1 MKRITLAIVLLTV
14 ALGVG
19 AQTWNVTDD
28 LREDRQKAS
37 GCEGPY
43 RFDAPAL
50 TPAPKGYKPFYI
62 GGYARHGS
70 RYAWNDQTYSRI
82 RDRLQ
87 VAHDAGALTSRGEQ
101 LYKDFMDFYLEPY
114 YNTGDLVD
122 LGWEQHTRIGHIM
135 AREFPTVF
143 KGKGKKITARCSVVG
158 RSIVSMG
165 AFCLALQKDF
175 PTLDIVE
182 NVRQTN
188 MPVTANGGARRELRK
203 PRAGRPHTPGGEGYW
218 AFAKRKTDRE
228 AILDRLVTDASV
240 LGDEDNQLEFVFDLH
255 DLWGGYHNYTDSNFL
270 EDLFTPQQA
279 VDLWEVAN
287 YSDFLGHS
295 FNRLNQ
301 IELLQDI
308 ERLADEA
315 VAGGDHCADF
325 RFGHDYV
332 LNAFFPLLNIGG
344 SAYVPDKADD
354 VKFWFQNYNTPMASN
369 IQFVL
374 YRSKKTPDDILFM
387 VLHNGAEA
395 IMPQFTP
402 VSGPYYRW
410 SDFKQWAAQLYSAHP
425 VEERK

>member
-1 MKRITLAIVLLTV
+1 MKRQILAVVLLLLTLV
-14 ALGVG
+14 AG
-19 AQTWNVTDD
+19 AQISNVMDIV
-28 LREDRQKAS
+28 REDRQKAS

-43 RFDAPAL
+43 RFDAPSL

-70 RYAWNDQTYSRI
+70 RYAWNDQTYSRT

-87 VAHDAGALTSRGEQ
+87 AAHDAAALTPRGEQ
-101 LYKDFMDFYLEPY
+101 LYKDFMDFYLIPY

-122 LGWEQHTRIGHIM
+122 LGWEQHTRIGHLM
-135 AREFPTVF
+135 THEFPTVF
-143 KGKGKKITARCSVVG
+143 KGKGKKITARCSVSG

-165 AFCLALQKDF
+165 AFCLALQKDY
-175 PTLDIVE
+175 PALEIVE

-228 AILDRLVTDASV
+228 AILSRLVTDASV
-240 LGDEDNQLEFVFDLH
+240 LGDEDHQLEFVFDLH
-255 DLWGGYHNYTDSNFL
+255 DLWGGYHNYTDSDFL
-270 EDLFTPQQA
+270 EDLFTPQQMA
-279 VDLWEVAN
+279 DLWEVAN
-287 YSDFLGHS
+287 YNDFLGHS
-295 FNRLNQ
+295 FNRYNQ

-315 VAGGDHCADF
+315 IAGGDHCADF

-332 LNAFFPLLNIGG
+332 LNAFYPLLNIGG
-344 SAYVPDKADD
+344 SAHVPDKADD
-354 VKFWFQNYNTPMASN
+354 VKYWFQNYNTPMASN

-374 YRSKKTPDDILFM
+374 YRSKKHPGDILFK
-387 VLHNGAEA
+387 VLHNGSEA
-395 IMPQFTP
+395 VLPQFTP

-410 SDFKQWAAQLYSAHP
+410 ADFKQWAARLYADHP
-425 VEERK
+425 VEERR

>member
-1 MKRITLAIVLLTV
+1 MLLTM
-14 ALGVG
+14 ALAAG
-19 AQTWNVTDD
+19 AQTWNVTDIV
-28 LREDRQKAS
+28 RADRLKAS
-37 GCEGPY
+37 ACEGPY
-43 RFDAPAL
+43 RFDAPAP
-50 TPAPKGYKPFYI
+50 TVAPKGYKPFYI

-70 RYAWNDQTYSRI
+70 RYAWNDQTYSRT
-82 RDRLQ
+82 RDHLQ
-87 VAHDAGALTSRGEQ
+87 AAHDAGVLTARGEQ
-101 LYKDFMDFYLEPY
+101 LFKDFMDFYLIPY

-135 AREFPTVF
+135 AQQYPAVF
-143 KGKGKKITARCSVVG
+143 KGKGKKITARCSTVG

-188 MPVTANGGARRELRK
+188 MPVTAHGGARRELRK
-203 PRAGRPHTPGGEGYW
+203 NRTGRPHTPGGEGYW
-218 AFAKRKTDRE
+218 AFAKRKTDLKT
-228 AILDRLVTDASV
+228 ILANLLTDATV
-240 LGDEDNQLEFVFDLH
+240 LGDEDSQLEFVLDLH

-270 EDLFTPQQA
+270 EDLFSPQQV
-279 VDLWEVAN
+279 VDLWEVSN
-287 YSDFLGHS
+287 YNDFLGHS
-295 FNRLNQ
+295 FNRFNQ

-315 VAGGDHCADF
+315 IDGSDHCADF

-332 LNAFFPLLNIGG
+332 LNALFPLLNIDG
-344 SAYVPDKADD
+344 SANVPDKADD

-374 YRSKKTPDDILFM
+374 YRSKKHPDDILFK

-395 IMPQFTP
+395 VMPQFTP

-410 SDFKQWAAQLYSAHP
+410 ADFKQWAAKLYADHP
-425 VEERK
+425 VEERN